1 MKKRFLPIL
10 LVLSM
15 LMPMLLS
22 VQVFAEESN
31 TEYGTYNSDTDTYHI
46 ATAQQLINIS
56 NASKGTYTS
65 VLGSNFVLDNDI
77 DVSGYDAQ
85 INIGS
90 IPLTGDSYAFY
101 GTFDGNGH
109 TISGLTF
116 TAENSSDAG
125 LFAYT
130 DGAIIKNLVIADAYI
145 KSARRGGIV
154 VGKAVNT
161 QFYNVTVRDSKLEM
175 FTNGSVIEL
184 ITGLGISGG
193 AIAGTMEHSSTQHA
207 DSDSATSVMY
217 NCESRDTSVI
227 TNTASGAQVLS
238 GDGIYIGGLAG
249 YSKDSTIE
257 YSRVIRG
264 EVNMRFDIV
273 VGALGGKVLYAGGI
287 TGGME
292 GSSKT
297 IDCFATTPVS
307 ISSRNAVA
315 VGSGTLCYTAGITG
329 AAYDSSTIERCHY
342 SGVLYSYLYNA
353 ILVIPIPL
361 TNKHIY
367 GLVGKNDDTAKI
379 INSYFDYD
387 RAMTDKDYSK
397 VSIPAVCDREDNAEA
412 GSKPREQYISQL
424 VWSNKGYDF
433 AGTTDRDTAANN
445 IAEVGTKHHN
455 KWVMDYETEMPVHGS
470 GVTVGTDFPNAG
482 TVTIGKSA
490 LRDPVSFT
498 EGSRTQIISVNDP
511 TLELSQSENG
521 GYNFKGWYNGT
532 VDSAGNVSKTED
544 TPCGIGD
551 SYTINNPAD
560 NSAYVASYTANVV
573 FMSPDSTQQTETVEY
588 TYNQPLQL
596 DNSLFKLEGQSLIG
610 WNTEKTYTNA
620 TSDEIRNI
628 EFVKVGI
635 PVTAPMTL
643 YPVFA
648 GVGNNIVAVFEQT
661 GKEYAT
667 DPNLQTTTGSDDGG
681 WYVSYTYNDPEKTEP
696 DGYMFDG
703 WYQIPYS
710 ESVLGSPISLDNAV
724 CVSRDKKYYV
734 NEDYYTDK
742 YLYVAKF
749 KYRVTAWMPVEY
761 QSGLTSWFYYRSYE
775 DYTDQGRF
783 AELWANHGDT
793 AASPG
798 DQSGI
803 TKPDLIIPTPAMG
816 EDESFRYWTADN
828 TIVGEQYGTAIG
840 SNRLTSISSAAYT
853 SSVEKPIDLYGLV
866 NIPSADGYLDDS
878 FTAMSDF
885 PGAADITTTYS
896 SNIIGSNSIDSTVS
910 LKQHFN
916 FRDISH
922 YAGSS
927 KKTTNSNLFGANPAT
942 WTLNDSNFA
951 ALEQNYILVRA
962 AADVDFHKKDGTLI
976 TTDGNF
982 SIYNNPN
989 GWNAERTVTRK
1000 YQSLLFGDT
1009 VTAESTFDADVTP
1022 SNCFSRISNNNT
1034 PVGVGTTPA
1043 IDGSDN
1049 DIKINNYKFLGW
1061 VNKEALREVDRNHLY
1076 DYTETPAEGSDADPT
1091 PEPNVTSDSKKAEG
1105 YVLKEYDRV
1114 YAYMDIYPLY
1124 AKYKVT
1130 LADNLGN
1137 SEPKP
1142 NNNYTVT
1149 DDGIITITPAA
1160 DFGGGVKEI
1169 IGTNSKG
1176 ETVTLTK
1183 GENGTWSNTSEN
1195 PLDVDEEYTF
1205 TVSYEFTVKYNKV
1218 KGEQETVEIKREYGE
1233 TVGVTYEPRTAAPD
1247 NKIFAGWVNQDTV
1260 PENGYVVYDK
1270 YTDAV
1275 IVTED
1280 TVVTSDMNLYPAYT
1294 APNIT
1299 TISNIDTEI
1308 NKYTS
1313 YSVTDGKVTIKA
1325 DSAEGYKF
1333 AYWQIIQNGE
1343 TKYYSGSSSTELG
1356 SSEAVSGAE
1365 FKAVYNPVF
1374 TYNIPEVDSDGNV
1387 TGYPS
1392 DKAITGT
1399 ISYGTEF
1406 AGGSTEAIQAVTAAL
1421 ENSNYTFGGWT
1432 TEPGGKTE
1440 YTNENVTGPVTLYP
1454 ILQEAIIVTYDYK
1467 TTDGKDTIYKE
1478 KYTKEGNITL
1488 LDLDDYSYTDENG
1501 EHSFTGWTTE
1511 DGSFYTGGSEY
1522 ALTESITFTAQWS
1535 DSATSYTVWSNISDT
1550 NTTVNISSSD
1560 DYSYFPAESQL
1571 RAIAPATDSKTTF
1584 IGYALVT
1591 INGDSRT
1598 CDGLYATG
1606 DTVPTVTL
1614 EEYNNSD
1621 NTSTKRIYAVWA
1633 QVETLAG
1640 GQMRLDSQ
1648 SGMRV
1653 MGIVN
1658 TTILER
1664 AGLNTP
1670 DIDYERHMMFATDS
1684 ILSSTAGG
1692 SGDYSYFM
1700 KAYYLGEGNY
1710 SDIKANTNA
1719 WYGNDHHTKTS
1730 SDNNTFSIIAQMD
1743 NEYYA
1748 QNWAYRAYLMFTY
1761 KDGATKR
1768 AYGTFSNNSNMR
1780 SVQEIARSF
1789 ISDLEKQGETDENY
1803 LGLGQNAYELL
1814 MQYAGQS
1821 VSN

>member
-22 VQVFAEESN
+22 VQVFADGTDDKYGTFDSN
-31 TEYGTYNSDTDTYHI
+31 TNTYHI
-46 ATAQQLINIS
+46 TTAQQLINIS
-56 NASKGTYTS
+56 NNSKGDNPT
-65 VLGSNFVLDNDI
+65 VLGYNFVLDKDI
-77 DVSGYDAQ
+77 DVSEYDAQ

-90 IPLTGDSYAFY
+90 IPLTGDSHPFF

-109 TISGLTF
+109 TISGLKF

-130 DGAIIKNLVIADAYI
+130 DGAIIKNLVIAKAYI

-193 AIAGTMEHSSTQHA
+193 AIAGTMEESENPAANANSKV
-207 DSDSATSVMY
+207 SVMY

-307 ISSRNAVA
+307 ISSINAVA
-315 VGSGTLCYTAGITG
+315 VGSGTICYTAGITG
-329 AAYDSSTIERCHY
+329 AAYGSSAIERCHY
-342 SGVLYSYLYNA
+342 SGVLYSYLYNS
-353 ILVIPIPL
+353 ILVIPIIL
-361 TNKHIY
+361 TNRHIY

-397 VSIPAVCDREDNAEA
+397 VSIQAVCDREDNAEA

-433 AGTTDRDTAANN
+433 VGTTDRVTAADN
-445 IAEVGTKHHN
+445 IAEVGTNHHN

-498 EGSRTQIISVNDP
+498 KGSRTQIISVNDP

-532 VDSAGNVSKTED
+532 VDSAGNVSKTGEALGTD
-544 TPCGIGD
+544 N
-551 SYTINNPAD
+551 SYTISTPVD
-560 NSAYVASYTANVV
+560 NSVYAASYTANVV

-610 WNTEKTYTNA
+610 WNTERTYTNA

-628 EFVKVGI
+628 EFVQAGI

-648 GVGNNIVAVFEQT
+648 GVGSNIVAVFEQT

-681 WYVSYTYNDPEKTEP
+681 WYVSYTYNDPENTEP

-710 ESVLGSPISLDNAV
+710 ESVLDSPISLDNAV

-1105 YVLKEYDRV
+1105 YVLKADDRV

-1130 LADNLGN
+1130 LADNLGE
-1137 SEPKP
+1137 SETKP

-1149 DDGIITITPAA
+1149 DNGIITITPDG
-1160 DFGGGVKEI
+1160 DFGGDVKEI

-1218 KGEQETVEIKREYGE
+1218 KGEQETVELKREYGE
-1233 TVGVTYEPRTAAPD
+1233 TVGATYEPSTAAPD
-1247 NKIFAGWVNQDTV
+1247 NKIFAGWVNPDTA

-1280 TVVTSDMNLYPAYT
+1280 TVVTSNMDLYPAYT

-1299 TISNIDTEI
+1299 TISNIDTES

-1313 YSVTDGKVTIKA
+1313 YSVNSGKVTITA
-1325 DSAEGYKF
+1325 ESATGYKF
-1333 AYWQIIQNGE
+1333 AYWLIIQDGE
-1343 TKYYSGSSSTELG
+1343 KYYSGTSSAELS

-1374 TYNIPEVDSDGNV
+1374 TYKIPSVESDDTV
-1387 TGYPS
+1387 TYPGTN
-1392 DKAITGT
+1392 DITGT

-1440 YTNENVTGPVTLYP
+1440 YTNENVTEPVTLYP
-1454 ILQEAIIVTYDYK
+1454 ILQEAIIVTYEHKAENGED
-1467 TTDGKDTIYKE
+1467 IVSKE
-1478 KYTKEGNITL
+1478 KYSKTGTITL
-1488 LDLDDYSYTDENG
+1488 LDLGDYSYTDKAG
-1501 EHSFTGWTTE
+1501 IKHSFTGWKT
-1511 DGSFYTGGSEY
+1511 DAGSFYTGGSEY

-1535 DSATSYTVWSNISDT
+1535 DSTAGYTVWSNISDK
-1550 NTTVNISSSD
+1550 NTTVNISSD
-1560 DYSYFPAESQL
+1560 DTNSYFPAESQL

-1591 INGDSRT
+1591 IGEGDSRT
-1598 CDGLYATG
+1598 CDGLYAAG
-1606 DTVPTVTL
+1606 GTVPTAKL
-1614 EEYNNSD
+1614 SEYNSSD
-1621 NTSTKRIYAVWA
+1621 TNSTKRIYAVWA

-1640 GQMRLDSQ
+1640 GQMRLDNK

-1664 AGLNTP
+1664 VGLNTP
-1670 DIDYERHMMFATDS
+1670 DKDYERHMMFAADS
-1684 ILSSTAGG
+1684 VLSGKAGS

-1700 KAYYLGEGNY
+1700 NAYHLGEGNY
-1710 SDIKANTNA
+1710 SDINAKTNA

-1743 NEYYA
+1743 KKYYA
-1748 QNWAYRAYLMFTY
+1748 QNWAYRAYLTFTY

-1768 AYGTFSNNSNMR
+1768 AYGTFSNSSNMR
-1780 SVQEIARSF
+1780 SVKQIANRF
-1789 ISDLEKQGETDENY
+1789 ISDLVSQGKTHEDC
-1803 LGLGQNAYELL
+1803 LGLGKESYELL
-1814 MQYAGQS
+1814 MQYAGPS

>member
-1 MKKRFLPIL
+1 MKKRFLPLL

-46 ATAQQLINIS
+46 TTAQQLINIS
-56 NASKGTYTS
+56 NNSKGDNPT
-65 VLGSNFVLDNDI
+65 VLGYNFVLDNDI
-77 DVSGYDAQ
+77 NVSGYDAQ

-90 IPLTGDSYAFY
+90 IPLTGDKYPFY

-161 QFYNVTVRDSKLEM
+161 QFYNVTVSDSKLEM

-193 AIAGTMEHSSTQHA
+193 AIAGTMEYSSTQHA

-307 ISSRNAVA
+307 ISSTNAVA
-315 VGSGTLCYTAGITG
+315 VGSGTICYTAGITG
-329 AAYDSSTIERCHY
+329 AAYGNSAIERCHY
-342 SGVLYSYLYNA
+342 SGVLYSYLYNSV
-353 ILVIPIPL
+353 LVIPIIL
-361 TNKHIY
+361 TNRHIY
-367 GLVGKNDDTAKI
+367 GLVGKNDSPATI
-379 INSYFDYD
+379 TSSYFDYD

-397 VSIPAVCDREDNAEA
+397 VSIPAVCDKEDNAEA

-433 AGTTDRDTAANN
+433 VGTTDRVTAADN
-445 IAEVGTKHHN
+445 IAEVGPNHHN

-490 LRDPVSFT
+490 LREPVSFT

-511 TLELSQSENG
+511 TLELSQFTNI
-521 GYNFKGWYNGT
+521 GYNFKGWYKGT
-532 VDSAGNVSKTED
+532 VDSAGNVSKTGEALGTD
-544 TPCGIGD
+544 N
-551 SYTINNPAD
+551 SYTISTPVD
-560 NSAYVASYTANVV
+560 NSVYAASYTANVV

-596 DNSLFKLEGQSLIG
+596 DNSLYTIDGKFLIG
-610 WNTEKTYTNA
+610 WNEDQTYLDA
-620 TSDEIRNI
+620 TPEDILKIKLVSS
-628 EFVKVGI
+628 GI
-635 PVTAPMTL
+635 PVDKPMTL
-643 YPVFA
+643 YPVFV
-648 GVGNNIVAVFEQT
+648 GVKGNIIPVFEQT
-661 GKEYAT
+661 GTSVAT
-667 DPNLQTTTGSDDGG
+667 DTSLITKSGSDNKG
-681 WYVSYTYNDPEKTEP
+681 WYVSYTYNGNESKEP
-696 DGYMFDG
+696 VGYMFDG
-703 WYQIPYS
+703 WYRMPLKTTSGAIK
-710 ESVLGSPISLDNAV
+710 LDEENAI
-724 CVSRDKKYYV
+724 CVSRNKKYYV
-734 NEDYYTDK
+734 NEDDYTTP

-761 QSGLTSWFYYRSYE
+761 ENSPWVGRYYYRSHNNNI
-775 DYTDQGRF
+775 DQGEF
-783 AELWANHGDT
+783 TEVWANHGDT
-793 AASPG
+793 IS
-798 DQSGI
+798 
-803 TKPDLIIPTPAMG
+803 IIPSPSLG
-816 EDESFRYWTADN
+816 QKESFRGWTAEDITQKVYDAPPTLFN
-828 TIVGEQYGTAIG
+828 D
-840 SNRLTSISSAAYT
+840 ISMINA
-853 SSVEKPIDLYGLV
+853 EKFDQEFTVPTDLYGLITV
-866 NIPSADGYLDDS
+866 SNYNDAN
-878 FTAMSDF
+878 FTVLSDF
-885 PGAADITTTYS
+885 PGA
-896 SNIIGSNSIDSTVS
+896 VS
-910 LKQHFN
+910 LTTSASSSQLTTNVQLADNYN
-916 FRDISH
+916 FRDISYYRH
-922 YAGSS
+922 GSYDS
-927 KKTTNSNLFGANPAT
+927 KNNNIFGNNPSS
-942 WTLNDSNFA
+942 WTVDFDRINDIK
-951 ALEQNYILVRA
+951 QNYILVRA
-962 AADVDFHKKDGTLI
+962 AADVDFHDKEENLI
-976 TTDGNF
+976 TTGGDF
-982 SIYNNPN
+982 TVYNNPN
-989 GWNAERTVTRK
+989 GWNAKRTVTRK
-1000 YQSLLFGDT
+1000 YQSLLFGNANESSDPLSSANDCFKVIT
-1009 VTAESTFDADVTP
+1009 GPTA
-1022 SNCFSRISNNNT
+1022 
-1034 PVGVGTTPA
+1034 PVGVGTTPSLSG
-1043 IDGSDN
+1043 DDV
-1049 DIKINNYKFLGW
+1049 KINNYKFLGW
-1061 VNKEALREVDRNHLY
+1061 VNKEALREVDRNYLY
-1076 DYTETPAEGSDADPT
+1076 DYKETPAEGPDAAPT

-1105 YVLKEYDRV
+1105 YVLKADDRV

-1137 SEPKP
+1137 SEKKP

-1149 DDGIITITPAA
+1149 DDGIITITP
-1160 DFGGGVKEI
+1160 DNQFDGGVKEI

-1176 ETVTLTK
+1176 ETVTLTE
-1183 GENGTWSNTSEN
+1183 GAGGTWSNTAEN

-1205 TVSYEFTVKYNKV
+1205 TVSYEFTVKYNNV
-1218 KGEQETVEIKREYGE
+1218 KDTESPVELKREYGE
-1233 TVGVTYEPRTAAPD
+1233 TVGETYEPSTTAPD
-1247 NKIFAGWVNQDTV
+1247 NKIFAGWVNAK
-1260 PENGYVVYDK
+1260 PEAGKDYVEYNSYDQ
-1270 YTDAV
+1270 AAEN

-1280 TVVTSDMNLYPAYT
+1280 TIVTSNMDLYPAYT

-1299 TISNIDTEI
+1299 TTSNIDTES

-1313 YSVTDGKVTIKA
+1313 SSVNDGKVTITAK
-1325 DSAEGYKF
+1325 SVTGYKF
-1333 AYWQIIQNGE
+1333 SYWLIIQNGE
-1343 TKYYSGSSSTELG
+1343 TKYYSGSSITELS
-1356 SSEAVSGAE
+1356 SSEAVSGAV

-1374 TYNIPEVDSDGNV
+1374 TYNIPEVDPDGNV
-1387 TGYPS
+1387 TDYPS

-1406 AGGSTEAIQAVTAAL
+1406 AGGSAEAIQAVTAAL
-1421 ENSNYTFGGWT
+1421 ENSNYTFVGWT
-1432 TEPGGKTE
+1432 TTQGGTDE
-1440 YTNENVTGPVTLYP
+1440 YTNPSVTKPETLYP
-1454 ILQEAIIVTYDYK
+1454 ILKEAIIVTYKYI
-1467 TTDGKDTIYKE
+1467 TSEGKDIENKV
-1478 KYTKEGNITL
+1478 KYTKAGNITL
-1488 LDLDDYSYTDENG
+1488 LDLGDYSYTDEAG
-1501 EHSFTGWTTE
+1501 TKHSFTGWTAN
-1511 DGSFYTGGSEY
+1511 DSFYTGGSEY
-1522 ALTESITFTAQWS
+1522 ALTKSITFTAQWS
-1535 DSATSYTVWSNISDT
+1535 DSTAGYTVWSNISDT
-1550 NTTVNISSSD
+1550 NTTVNISSSG

-1591 INGDSRT
+1591 IGEGDSRT
-1598 CDGLYATG
+1598 CDGLYAAG
-1606 DTVPTVTL
+1606 DTVLTETL
-1614 EEYNNSD
+1614 EGYNPEND
-1621 NTSTKRIYAVWA
+1621 STKRIYAVWA

-1640 GQMRLDSQ
+1640 GQMRLDNN

-1664 AGLNTP
+1664 VGLNTP
-1670 DIDYERHMMFATDS
+1670 DTDYERHMMFAADS
-1684 ILSSTAGG
+1684 VLSGIAGS

-1700 KAYYLGEGNY
+1700 KAYHLGKGNY
-1710 SDIKANTNA
+1710 SDIEAKTNA
-1719 WYGNDHHTKTS
+1719 WYGNDHHTNTS

-1743 NEYYA
+1743 NNYYA
-1748 QNWAYRAYLMFTY
+1748 QNWAYRAYLTFTY

-1768 AYGTFSNNSNMR
+1768 AYGTFNNSSNMR
-1780 SVQEIARSF
+1780 SVQQIANSF
-1789 ISDLEKQGETDENY
+1789 ISDLVSQGKTHEDC
-1803 LGLGQNAYELL
+1803 LGLGKESYDLL

>member
-15 LMPMLLS
+15 LIPMLLS
-22 VQVFAEESN
+22 VQVFADG
-31 TEYGTYNSDTDTYHI
+31 TDDEYGTFDSNTSTYHI
-46 ATAQQLINIS
+46 TTAQQLINIS
-56 NASKGTYTS
+56 NNSKGDNPT
-65 VLGSNFVLDNDI
+65 VLGYNFVLDNDI
-77 DVSGYDAQ
+77 DVSEYDAQ

-90 IPLTGDSYAFY
+90 IPLTGDSHPFF

-161 QFYNVTVRDSKLEM
+161 QFYNVTVSDSKLEM

-193 AIAGTMEHSSTQHA
+193 AIAGTMEESENPAANANSKV
-207 DSDSATSVMY
+207 SVMY

-307 ISSRNAVA
+307 ISSINAVA
-315 VGSGTLCYTAGITG
+315 VGSGTICYTAGITG
-329 AAYDSSTIERCHY
+329 AAYGSSAIERCHY
-342 SGVLYSYLYNA
+342 SGVLYSYLYNS
-353 ILVIPIPL
+353 ILVIPIIL
-361 TNKHIY
+361 TNRHIY
-367 GLVGKNDDTAKI
+367 GLVGKNDSFATI
-379 INSYFDYD
+379 TSSYFDYD

-397 VSIPAVCDREDNAEA
+397 VSIPAVCDREDNANA

-433 AGTTDRDTAANN
+433 TGTTQRTSDADKIT
-445 IAEVGTKHHN
+445 EVGSNHYN

-521 GYNFKGWYNGT
+521 GYNFKGWYEGT

-544 TPCGIGD
+544 TPPLGTENI
-551 SYTINNPAD
+551 YTINNPAD

-573 FMSPDSTQQTETVEY
+573 FKNPNGNDVIVEY
-588 TYNQPLQL
+588 TYNQPLEL
-596 DNSLFKLEGQSLIG
+596 NNKLFEYNNQTLIG
-610 WNTEKTYTNA
+610 WNTTGTITDA
-620 TSDEIRNI
+620 TSDQINNTTFI
-628 EFVKVGI
+628 QAGI
-635 PVTAPMTL
+635 PVTEPMTL
-643 YPVFA
+643 YPVFV
-648 GVGNNIVAVFEQT
+648 GVGSNINAVFEQT
-661 GKEYAT
+661 GTSVAT
-667 DPNLQTTTGSDDGG
+667 DTRLITKSGSDNKG
-681 WYVSYTYNDPEKTEP
+681 WYVSYTYKGEENTEP
-696 DGYMFDG
+696 GGYMFDG

-710 ESVLGSPISLDNAV
+710 ESVLGSPISLNDAV

-734 NEDYYTDK
+734 NEDYYTNQ

-761 QSGLTSWFYYRSYE
+761 HQLPAVSWFYYRNYSNYVSN
-775 DYTDQGRF
+775 YVDQGKF

-793 AASPG
+793 AASLV
-798 DQSGI
+798 DQSVI
-803 TKPDLIIPTPAMG
+803 KEPDLIIPTPAMG
-816 EDESFRYWTADN
+816 EGEKFRYWTAD
-828 TIVGEQYGTAIG
+828 
-840 SNRLTSISSAAYT
+840 
-853 SSVEKPIDLYGLV
+853 SSVVLGDDVYSDGELNALSNEQFASNITNPIDLYGLV
-866 NIPSADGYLDDS
+866 EDVLYYHTSISA
-878 FTAMSDF
+878 FSDF
-885 PGAADITTTYS
+885 PNAVGISDTYS
-896 SNIIGSNSIDSTVS
+896 SNNLKTTVE
-910 LKQHFN
+910 LKQNYN
-916 FRDISH
+916 FYDISH
-922 YAGSS
+922 YQENTLEARVY
-927 KKTTNSNLFGANPAT
+927 NIFGYNPASGET
-942 WTLNDSNFA
+942 SFDISRLNYY
-951 ALEQNYILVRA
+951 QNYILVRA
-962 AADVDFHKKDGTLI
+962 AADVDFHDKKGNLI
-976 TTDGNF
+976 TTGGDF
-982 SIYNNPN
+982 TVYNNPN

-1009 VTAESTFDADVTP
+1009 VTAESKFDNSVTP
-1022 SNCFSRISNNNT
+1022 SNCFSLISNNNT
-1034 PVGVGTTPA
+1034 PVGVGTTPSLNG
-1043 IDGSDN
+1043 DDVKT
-1049 DIKINNYKFLGW
+1049 DNYKFLGW
-1061 VNKEALREVDRNHLY
+1061 VNKAALREVDSKYLY
-1076 DYTETPAEGSDADPT
+1076 DYKETPAEGSDETPT
-1091 PEPNVTSDSKKAEG
+1091 PEQNVTSDSKKAEG
-1105 YVLKEYDRV
+1105 YVLTKDDRV

-1130 LADNLGN
+1130 LADNLGE
-1137 SEPKP
+1137 SEKKP

-1149 DDGIITITPAA
+1149 DDGIITITP
-1160 DFGGGVKEI
+1160 DNQFDGGVKEI

-1183 GENGTWSNTSEN
+1183 GAGGTWSNTAEN
-1195 PLDVDEEYTF
+1195 PLDVDEKYTF

-1218 KGEQETVEIKREYGE
+1218 KGDQETVELKREYGE
-1233 TVGVTYEPRTAAPD
+1233 TVGETYEPSTSAPTD
-1247 NKIFAGWVNQDTV
+1247 KIFAGWVNQDTA
-1260 PENGYVVYDK
+1260 PEKGYVEYTSYDQ
-1270 YTDAV
+1270 AAEN

-1280 TVVTSDMNLYPAYT
+1280 TVVTSDMDLYPAYT

-1299 TISNIDTEI
+1299 TTSNIDTES
-1308 NKYTS
+1308 NKYAS
-1313 YSVTDGKVTIKA
+1313 SSVNGGKVTITA
-1325 DSAEGYKF
+1325 RSETGYKF
-1333 AYWQIIQNGE
+1333 AYWQIIQNDE
-1343 TKYYSGSSSTELG
+1343 TKYYSSTSSTELS
-1356 SSEAVSGAE
+1356 SSEAVSGAV

-1374 TYNIPEVDSDGNV
+1374 TYMIPNVDSEGNA
-1387 TGYPS
+1387 TDYPS

-1421 ENSNYTFGGWT
+1421 ENSNYTFVGWT
-1432 TEPGGKTE
+1432 TTQGGTDE
-1440 YTNENVTGPVTLYP
+1440 YTNENVTAPVTLYP
-1454 ILQEAIIVTYDYK
+1454 ILQEAIIVTYEYK
-1467 TTDGKDTIYKE
+1467 TTDGKDTSHKE
-1478 KYTKEGNITL
+1478 KYTKAGNITL
-1488 LDLDDYSYTDENG
+1488 LYLGDYSYTDEDG
-1501 EHSFTGWTTE
+1501 EHIFTGWTTE
-1511 DGSFYTGGSEY
+1511 DNSFYTGGSEY
-1522 ALTESITFTAQWS
+1522 TLTKSITFTAQWS
-1535 DSATSYTVWSNISDT
+1535 DSATSYTVWSNISDK
-1550 NTTVNISSSD
+1550 NTTVNISSSGD
-1560 DYSYFPAESQL
+1560 CSYFPAESQL
-1571 RAIAPATDSKTTF
+1571 SAIAPATDSKTTF

-1598 CDGLYATG
+1598 CDGLYAAG
-1606 DTVPTVTL
+1606 DTVPTATL
-1614 EEYNNSD
+1614 SEYNTDTS
-1621 NTSTKRIYAVWA
+1621 STKRIYAVWA
-1633 QVETLAG
+1633 QVETLPG
-1640 GQMRLDSQ
+1640 GQMRLDSK

-1664 AGLNTP
+1664 VGLNTP
-1670 DIDYERHMMFATDS
+1670 DTDYERHMMFAADS
-1684 ILSSTAGG
+1684 VLSGIAVG
-1692 SGDYSYFM
+1692 SNDYSYFM
-1700 KAYYLGEGNY
+1700 NAYHLGEGNY
-1710 SDIKANTNA
+1710 SDIKAKTKA

-1743 NEYYA
+1743 NNYYA
-1748 QNWAYRAYLMFTY
+1748 QNWAYRAYLTFTY
-1761 KDGATKR
+1761 EDEATKR
-1768 AYGTFSNNSNMR
+1768 AYGTFSNSSNMR
-1780 SVQEIARSF
+1780 SVQEIAKSF
-1789 ISDLEKQGETDENY
+1789 ISDLEKQGGTHKDY
-1803 LGLGQNAYELL
+1803 LGLGKESYDLL
-1814 MQYAGQS
+1814 MQYAGRS

>member
-22 VQVFAEESN
+22 VQVFADG
-31 TEYGTYNSDTDTYHI
+31 TDTDYGTYYSDTDTYHI
-46 ATAQQLINIS
+46 TTAQQLINIS
-56 NASKGTYTS
+56 TNSKGDNPT
-65 VLGSNFVLDNDI
+65 VLGYNFVLDNDI
-77 DVSGYDAQ
+77 DVSEYDAQ
-85 INIGS
+85 INIGNTS
-90 IPLTGDSYAFY
+90 LTGDSYAFY

-109 TISGLTF
+109 TIRGLKF

-130 DGAIIKNLVIADAYI
+130 DGAIIKNLVIANAYI

-227 TNTASGAQVLS
+227 TNTASGVQALS
-238 GDGIYIGGLAG
+238 GDGVYIGGLAG
-249 YSKDSTIE
+249 YSQDSTIE

-273 VGALGGKVLYAGGI
+273 VGALGGKILYAGGI
-287 TGGME
+287 TGGMA
-292 GSSKT
+292 GSSQT

-307 ISSRNAVA
+307 ISSINAVA

-353 ILVIPIPL
+353 ILVIPIIL
-361 TNKHIY
+361 TNRHIY
-367 GLVGKNDDTAKI
+367 GLVGKNDSSATI
-379 INSYFDYD
+379 TSSYFDYD

-397 VSIPAVCDREDNAEA
+397 VSIPAVCDREDNANA

-424 VWSNKGYDF
+424 FWSNKDYDF
-433 AGTTDRDTAANN
+433 AGTEVRVTDADN
-445 IAEVGTKHHN
+445 IAEVGTNHHN

-490 LRDPVSFT
+490 LRDHVSFT
-498 EGSRTQIISVNDP
+498 EGSRTQIISVNDQ
-511 TLELSQSENG
+511 TLALSQSVNG

-544 TPCGIGD
+544 TPRETKD
-551 SYTINNPAD
+551 SYTINNPVD

-573 FMSPDSTQQTETVEY
+573 FINPNGDNVIVEY
-588 TYNQPLQL
+588 TYDQPLEL
-596 DNSLFKLEGQSLIG
+596 NNKLFEYNNQTLIG
-610 WNTEKTYTNA
+610 WNTTGTITDA
-620 TSDEIRNI
+620 TSDQINNTTFI
-628 EFVKVGI
+628 QAGI
-635 PVTAPMTL
+635 PVTEPMTL
-643 YPVFA
+643 YPVFV
-648 GVGNNIVAVFEQT
+648 GVGSNINAVFEQT
-661 GKEYAT
+661 GLNIAS
-667 DPNLQTTTGSDDGG
+667 DPQLQTISNSDENG
-681 WYVSYTYNDPEKTEP
+681 WYVSYTYKGEENTEP

-703 WYQIPYS
+703 WYQIPYD
-710 ESVLGSPISLDNAV
+710 GSILNEPISLDDAV

-761 QSGLTSWFYYRSYE
+761 ENSPGVGHYYYRSHNNNI
-775 DYTDQGRF
+775 DQGEF
-783 AELWANHGDT
+783 TEVWANHGDT
-793 AASPG
+793 IS
-798 DQSGI
+798 
-803 TKPDLIIPTPAMG
+803 IIPSPALG
-816 EDESFRYWTADN
+816 EDETFRGWTAENLAGN
-828 TIVGEQYGTAIG
+828 TYSEFPSAG
-840 SNRLTSISSAAYT
+840 SHISDVNAEIFNQEFT
-853 SSVEKPIDLYGLV
+853 VPTDLYGLITV
-866 NIPSADGYLDDS
+866 SNYNDAN
-878 FTAMSDF
+878 FTVLSDF
-885 PGAADITTTYS
+885 PGA
-896 SNIIGSNSIDSTVS
+896 VS
-910 LKQHFN
+910 LTTSASNKQLTTNVLLADNYN
-916 FRDISH
+916 FRDISYYRH
-922 YAGSS
+922 GSYNS
-927 KKTTNSNLFGANPAT
+927 KSNNIFGNNPT
-942 WTLNDSNFA
+942 SWTVDFDQLNDIK
-951 ALEQNYILVRA
+951 QNYILVRA
-962 AADVDFHKKDGTLI
+962 AADVDFHDKEGTLI
-976 TTDGNF
+976 NTTSIGDF
-982 SIYNNPN
+982 SVYNNPN

-1000 YQSLLFGDT
+1000 YQSLLFGDA

-1022 SNCFSRISNNNT
+1022 SNCFSLISNNNT
-1034 PVGVGTTPA
+1034 PVGVGTTPT
-1043 IDGSDN
+1043 IDGSN
-1049 DIKINNYKFLGW
+1049 YDIKINNYKFLGW
-1061 VNKEALREVDRNHLY
+1061 VDKQALRDIDIDYLY
-1076 DYTETPAEGSDADPT
+1076 DYTETPAEGSDETPT

-1105 YVLKEYDRV
+1105 YVLKEDDRV

-1130 LADNLGN
+1130 LADNLGD
-1137 SEPKP
+1137 SETKP
-1142 NNNYTVT
+1142 DNNYTVT
-1149 DDGIITITPAA
+1149 DDGIITITPDD
-1160 DFGGGVKEI
+1160 DFGGGIKEI

-1233 TVGVTYEPRTAAPD
+1233 TVGVTYEPSTAAPTD
-1247 NKIFAGWVNQDTV
+1247 KIFAGWVNQDTA
-1260 PENGYVVYDK
+1260 PENGYVEYTSYDQ
-1270 YTDAV
+1270 AAAN

-1280 TVVTSDMNLYPAYT
+1280 TVVTSNMDLYPAYT

-1299 TISNIDTEI
+1299 TTSNIDTES

-1313 YSVTDGKVTIKA
+1313 YSVANGTVTIKA

-1343 TKYYSGSSSTELG
+1343 TKYYSGTSRAELS
-1356 SSEAVSGAE
+1356 SSEAVSGAV

-1374 TYNIPEVDSDGNV
+1374 TYKIPSVESDDTV
-1387 TGYPS
+1387 TYPETN
-1392 DKAITGT
+1392 DITGT

-1421 ENSNYTFGGWT
+1421 EDSKYTFGGWT

-1440 YTNENVTGPVTLYP
+1440 YTNGSVTGPVTLYP
-1454 ILQEAIIVTYDYK
+1454 ILKEAIIVTYEYK
-1467 TTDGKDTIYKE
+1467 AENGENIASKE
-1478 KYTKEGNITL
+1478 KYSKTGTITL
-1488 LDLDDYSYTDENG
+1488 LDLGDYSYTDETG
-1501 EHSFTGWTTE
+1501 IKHSFTGWTANN
-1511 DGSFYTGGSEY
+1511 SFYTGGSEY

-1535 DSATSYTVWSNISDT
+1535 NSANSYTVWSNISDK

-1560 DYSYFPAESQL
+1560 DTNSYFPAESQL
-1571 RAIAPATDSKTTF
+1571 KSIAPSTDSKTTF

-1606 DTVPTVTL
+1606 DTVPTAML
-1614 EEYNNSD
+1614 SEYNNTD
-1621 NTSTKRIYAVWA
+1621 NKRIYAVWA

-1700 KAYYLGEGNY
+1700 KAYYLGDGNY
-1710 SDIKANTNA
+1710 SDISTDSKT
-1719 WYGNDHHTKTS
+1719 WYGNAYIETTA
-1730 SDNNTFSIIAQMD
+1730 DNNTFSIIAQMD
-1743 NEYYA
+1743 DEYYA

-1768 AYGTFSNNSNMR
+1768 AYGTFSNSSNMR

-1789 ISDLEKQGETDENY
+1789 ISDLEKQGETHEDY
-1803 LGLGQNAYELL
+1803 LGLGQSAYNLL

>member
-22 VQVFAEESN
+22 VQVFADGTDGKYGTFDSN
-31 TEYGTYNSDTDTYHI
+31 TNTYHI
-46 ATAQQLINIS
+46 TTVQQLINIS
-56 NASKGTYTS
+56 NASKGSDVT
-65 VLGSNFVLDNDI
+65 VLGYDFVLDNDI
-77 DVSGYDAQ
+77 NVSGYDAQ

-90 IPLTGDSYAFY
+90 IPLTGNKYPFY

-130 DGAIIKNLVIADAYI
+130 DGAIIKNLVIENAYI

-264 EVNMRFDIV
+264 EVNMRFDIII
-273 VGALGGKVLYAGGI
+273 GALGGKVLYAGGI

-433 AGTTDRDTAANN
+433 VGTTNRDTACN
-445 IAEVGTKHHN
+445 IIDGVGNPHHN

-482 TVTIGKSA
+482 TVTIGKSS

-498 EGSRTQIISVNDP
+498 EGSRTQIISVNDQ

-521 GYNFKGWYNGT
+521 GYNFNGWYKGA
-532 VDSAGNVSKTED
+532 VDSAGNVSKTGD
-544 TPCGIGD
+544 TPLETND

-573 FMSPDSTQQTETVEY
+573 FKDPNSVEDEIVEY
-588 TYNQPLQL
+588 TYNQPLEL
-596 DNSLFKLEGQSLIG
+596 NNKLFEYNNQTLIG
-610 WNTEKTYTNA
+610 WNTTGTITDA
-620 TSDEIRNI
+620 TSDQINNTTFI
-628 EFVKVGI
+628 QAGI
-635 PVTAPMTL
+635 PVTEPMTL
-643 YPVFA
+643 YPVFV
-648 GVGNNIVAVFEQT
+648 GVGSNINAVFEQT
-661 GKEYAT
+661 GTPYAI
-667 DPNLQTTTGSDDGG
+667 DPDLQTTTGSDDGG

-710 ESVLGSPISLDNAV
+710 ESVLGKPISLNNAV

-734 NEDYYTDK
+734 NEDYYTNQ

-761 QSGLTSWFYYRSYE
+761 HQLPSVSWFYYRNYSNYVSN
-775 DYTDQGRF
+775 YVDQGKF

-793 AASPG
+793 V
-798 DQSGI
+798 D
-803 TKPDLIIPTPAMG
+803 IIPTPAMG
-816 EDESFRYWTADN
+816 EGEKFRYWTAD
-828 TIVGEQYGTAIG
+828 
-840 SNRLTSISSAAYT
+840 
-853 SSVEKPIDLYGLV
+853 SSVVLGDDVYSDGELNGLNKDQFTSNITNPIDLYGLV
-866 NIPSADGYLDDS
+866 TIKNYWSVTASA
-878 FTAMSDF
+878 FCDF
-885 PGAADITTTYS
+885 PNAVGISDTYS
-896 SNIIGSNSIDSTVS
+896 SNNLKTTVE
-910 LKQHFN
+910 LKQNYN
-916 FRDISH
+916 FYDISH
-922 YAGSS
+922 YQENNFEARD
-927 KKTTNSNLFGANPAT
+927 NNIFGDNPAS
-942 WTLNDSNFA
+942 WEISFGISGLNYY
-951 ALEQNYILVRA
+951 QNYILVRA
-962 AADVDFHKKDGTLI
+962 AADVDFHDKEGTLI
-976 TTDGNF
+976 NTTNNEDF
-982 SIYNNPN
+982 SIYNNPDD
-989 GWNAERTVTRK
+989 WNAERTVTRK
-1000 YQSLLFGDT
+1000 YQSLLFGDANESSDPPSSANDCFK
-1009 VTAESTFDADVTP
+1009 VITASIA
-1022 SNCFSRISNNNT
+1022 

-1043 IDGSDN
+1043 IDGSN
-1049 DIKINNYKFLGW
+1049 YDIKINNYKFLGW
-1061 VNKEALREVDRNHLY
+1061 VNKAALREVDSKYLY
-1076 DYTETPAEGSDADPT
+1076 DYKETPAEGSGEAAT

-1105 YVLKEYDRV
+1105 YVLKADDRV

-1130 LADNLGN
+1130 LADNLGD
-1137 SEPKP
+1137 SEKKP

-1149 DDGIITITPAA
+1149 DAGIITITP
-1160 DFGGGVKEI
+1160 DNQFDGSVKEI

-1183 GENGTWSNTSEN
+1183 GKNGTWSNTAEN

-1205 TVSYEFTVKYNKV
+1205 TVSYEFTVKYNNV
-1218 KGEQETVEIKREYGE
+1218 KDTESPVELKREYDE
-1233 TVGVTYEPRTAAPD
+1233 TVGVTYEPSTTAPD
-1247 NKIFAGWVNQDTV
+1247 NKIFAGWVNQDIA
-1260 PENGYVVYDK
+1260 PENGYVLYDK

-1280 TVVTSDMNLYPAYT
+1280 TVVTSNMDLYPAYT

-1299 TISNIDTEI
+1299 TTSNIDTES
-1308 NKYTS
+1308 NKYAS
-1313 YSVTDGKVTIKA
+1313 SSVNGGKVTITA
-1325 DSAEGYKF
+1325 RSETGYKF
-1333 AYWQIIQNGE
+1333 AYWLIIQNGE

-1374 TYNIPEVDSDGNV
+1374 TYKIPSVESDDTV
-1387 TGYPS
+1387 TYPGTN
-1392 DKAITGT
+1392 DITGT

-1421 ENSNYTFGGWT
+1421 ENSNYTFVGWT
-1432 TEPGGKTE
+1432 TTQGGTDE
-1440 YTNENVTGPVTLYP
+1440 YTNPSVTKPETLYP
-1454 ILQEAIIVTYDYK
+1454 ILKEAIIVTYYYK
-1467 TTDGKDTIYKE
+1467 TTDGKDTSHKE
-1478 KYTKEGNITL
+1478 KYTKAGNIRL
-1488 LDLDDYSYTDENG
+1488 HDLGDYSYTDADG

-1511 DGSFYTGGSEY
+1511 DNSFYTGGTEY
-1522 ALTESITFTAQWS
+1522 ALIESITFTAQWS
-1535 DSATSYTVWSNISDT
+1535 DSTAGYTVWSNISDT
-1550 NTTVNISSSD
+1550 NTTVNISSSG

-1591 INGDSRT
+1591 IGEGDSRT
-1598 CDGLYATG
+1598 CDGLYAAG
-1606 DTVPTVTL
+1606 DNVPTATL
-1614 EEYNNSD
+1614 SEYNSSD
-1621 NTSTKRIYAVWA
+1621 TNSTKRIYAVWA

-1640 GQMRLDSQ
+1640 GQMRLDSK

-1664 AGLNTP
+1664 VGLNTP
-1670 DIDYERHMMFATDS
+1670 DVNYKRHMMFAADS
-1684 ILSSTAGG
+1684 VLSGIAG
-1692 SGDYSYFM
+1692 SSDDYSYFM
-1700 KAYYLGEGNY
+1700 KAYYLGEGKY
-1710 SDIKANTNA
+1710 SDISADSET
-1719 WYGNDHHTKTS
+1719 WYGNAYVEKLT
-1730 SDNNTFSIIAQMD
+1730 DNNTFSIIAQMD
-1743 NEYYA
+1743 KEYYA
-1748 QNWAYRAYLMFTY
+1748 QNWAYRAYLTFTY
-1761 KDGATKR
+1761 EDKATKR

-1803 LGLGQNAYELL
+1803 LGLGQNAYNLL

-1821 VSN
+1821 TSN

>member
-22 VQVFAEESN
+22 VQVFADG
-31 TEYGTYNSDTDTYHI
+31 TGTDYGTYYSDTDTYHI
-46 ATAQQLINIS
+46 TTAQQLINIS
-56 NASKGTYTS
+56 NNSKGDNPT
-65 VLGSNFVLDNDI
+65 VLGYNFVLDNDI
-77 DVSGYDAQ
+77 NVSGYDAQ

-90 IPLTGDSYAFY
+90 IPLTGDKYPFY

-109 TISGLTF
+109 TIRGLTF

-161 QFYNVTVRDSKLEM
+161 QFYNVTVSDSKLEM

-307 ISSRNAVA
+307 ISSTNAVA

-329 AAYDSSTIERCHY
+329 AAYGSSAIERCHY
-342 SGVLYSYLYNA
+342 SGVLYSYLYNSV
-353 ILVIPIPL
+353 LVIPIIL
-361 TNKHIY
+361 TNRHIY
-367 GLVGKNDDTAKI
+367 GLVGKNDGSAI
-379 INSYFDYD
+379 ITSSYFDYD

-397 VSIPAVCDREDNAEA
+397 VSIPAVCDKEDNAEA

-433 AGTTDRDTAANN
+433 VGTTDRVTAADN
-445 IAEVGTKHHN
+445 IAEVDTNHHN

-482 TVTIGKSA
+482 TVTIGKSS
-490 LRDPVSFT
+490 LREPVSFN
-498 EGSRTQIISVNDP
+498 EGSRTQIISVNDK
-511 TLELSQSENG
+511 TLELSQFTNG
-521 GYNFKGWYNGT
+521 GYNFKGWYKGT
-532 VDSAGNVSKTED
+532 VDSAGNVSKTGEALGTD
-544 TPCGIGD
+544 N
-551 SYTINNPAD
+551 SYTISTPVD
-560 NSAYVASYTANVV
+560 NSVYAASYTANVV
-573 FMSPDSTQQTETVEY
+573 FKNPNGNDVIVEY
-588 TYNQPLQL
+588 TYDQPLQL
-596 DNSLFKLEGQSLIG
+596 DNSLYTIDGKFLIG
-610 WNTEKTYTNA
+610 WNEDQTYLDA
-620 TSDEIRNI
+620 TPEDILKIKLVSS
-628 EFVKVGI
+628 GI
-635 PVTAPMTL
+635 PVDKPMTL
-643 YPVFA
+643 YPVFV
-648 GVGNNIVAVFEQT
+648 GVKGNIIPVFEQT
-661 GKEYAT
+661 GTSVAT
-667 DPNLQTTTGSDDGG
+667 DTSLITKSGSDNKG
-681 WYVSYTYNDPEKTEP
+681 WYVSYTYNGNESKEP

-703 WYQIPYS
+703 WYRMPFKTTSGAIK
-710 ESVLGSPISLDNAV
+710 LDEENAI
-724 CVSRDKKYYV
+724 CVSRNKKYYV
-734 NEDYYTDK
+734 NEDDYTTP

-761 QSGLTSWFYYRSYE
+761 HQLPTVSWFYYRNYSNYVSN
-775 DYTDQGRF
+775 YVDQGKF

-793 AASPG
+793 V
-798 DQSGI
+798 D
-803 TKPDLIIPTPAMG
+803 IIPTPAMG
-816 EDESFRYWTADN
+816 EGEKFRYWTAD
-828 TIVGEQYGTAIG
+828 
-840 SNRLTSISSAAYT
+840 
-853 SSVEKPIDLYGLV
+853 SSVVLGDDVYSDGELNGLNKDQFTSNITNPIDLYGLV
-866 NIPSADGYLDDS
+866 TIKNYWSVTASA
-878 FTAMSDF
+878 FCDF
-885 PGAADITTTYS
+885 PNAVGISDTYS
-896 SNIIGSNSIDSTVS
+896 SNNLKTTVE
-910 LKQHFN
+910 LKQNYN
-916 FRDISH
+916 FYDISH
-922 YAGSS
+922 YQENNFEARD
-927 KKTTNSNLFGANPAT
+927 NNIFGDNPAS
-942 WTLNDSNFA
+942 WEISFGISGLNYY
-951 ALEQNYILVRA
+951 QNYILVRA
-962 AADVDFHKKDGTLI
+962 AADVDFHDKKGTLI
-976 TTDGNF
+976 NTTSIGDF
-982 SIYNNPN
+982 SVYKNPN

-1000 YQSLLFGDT
+1000 YQSLLFGDADELSDPPSSANDCFK
-1009 VTAESTFDADVTP
+1009 VITASIA
-1022 SNCFSRISNNNT
+1022 

-1043 IDGSDN
+1043 IDGSN
-1049 DIKINNYKFLGW
+1049 YDIKINNYKFLGW
-1061 VNKEALREVDRNHLY
+1061 VNKAALREVDSKYLY
-1076 DYTETPAEGSDADPT
+1076 DYKETPAEGSGEAAT

-1105 YVLKEYDRV
+1105 YVLKADDRV

-1130 LADNLGN
+1130 LADNLVG
-1137 SEPKP
+1137 SEKKP
-1142 NNNYTVT
+1142 NNRYTVT
-1149 DDGIITITPAA
+1149 DGGIITITP
-1160 DFGGGVKEI
+1160 DNQFDGGVKEI

-1176 ETVTLTK
+1176 ENVILTK
-1183 GENGTWSNTSEN
+1183 GENGTWSNTAEN

-1205 TVSYEFTVKYNKV
+1205 TVSYEFTVKYNNV
-1218 KGEQETVEIKREYGE
+1218 KDTESPVELKREYGE
-1233 TVGVTYEPRTAAPD
+1233 TVGVTYEPSTTAPTD
-1247 NKIFAGWVNQDTV
+1247 KIFAGWVNPDTA

-1299 TISNIDTEI
+1299 TTSNIDTDS
-1308 NKYTS
+1308 KTYTS
-1313 YSVTDGKVTIKA
+1313 YSVTDGKVTITA
-1325 DSAEGYKF
+1325 QSETGYKF
-1333 AYWQIIQNGE
+1333 AYWLIIQDGE
-1343 TKYYSGSSSTELG
+1343 KYYSGTSSAELS

-1374 TYNIPEVDSDGNV
+1374 TYKIPSVESDDTV
-1387 TGYPS
+1387 KYPGTN
-1392 DKAITGT
+1392 DITGT

-1406 AGGSTEAIQAVTAAL
+1406 AGGSAEAIQAVTAAL
-1421 ENSNYTFGGWT
+1421 ENSKYTFGGWT
-1432 TEPGGKTE
+1432 TEPDGKDE
-1440 YTNENVTGPVTLYP
+1440 YTNPSVTKPETLYP
-1454 ILQEAIIVTYDYK
+1454 ILKEAIIVTYEYK
-1467 TTDGKDTIYKE
+1467 AENGENIVSKE
-1478 KYTKEGNITL
+1478 KYSKTGTITL
-1488 LDLDDYSYTDENG
+1488 LDLSDYSYTDADG
-1501 EHSFTGWTTE
+1501 KHSFTGWTANN
-1511 DGSFYTGGSEY
+1511 SFYTGGSEY
-1522 ALTESITFTAQWS
+1522 ALIESITFTAQWS
-1535 DSATSYTVWSNISDT
+1535 DSTAGYTVWSNISDK

-1591 INGDSRT
+1591 IGEGDSRT
-1598 CDGLYATG
+1598 CDGLYAAG
-1606 DTVPTVTL
+1606 DNVPTATL
-1614 EEYNNSD
+1614 SEYNSSD
-1621 NTSTKRIYAVWA
+1621 TNSTKRIYAVWA

-1640 GQMRLDSQ
+1640 GQMRLDNK

-1664 AGLNTP
+1664 VGLNTP
-1670 DIDYERHMMFATDS
+1670 DKDYERHMMFAADS
-1684 ILSSTAGG
+1684 ILSGIAGS
-1692 SGDYSYFM
+1692 SGDYSNFM

-1710 SDIKANTNA
+1710 SDIRAKTNA

-1743 NEYYA
+1743 KKYYA
-1748 QNWAYRAYLMFTY
+1748 QNWAYRAYLTFTY
-1761 KDGATKR
+1761 EDKATKR

-1803 LGLGQNAYELL
+1803 LGLGQNAYNLL

-1821 VSN
+1821 TSN